1 VLVQRKEN
9 SMSKPEWLTEEEADS
24 LCSNVHALLKNDALT
39 AFLKVD
45 VLSALQSER
54 AEVVVERLDTGEPVF
69 RVTTRGELQN
79 WVRLFDQALHEFKA
93 AAAKQ
98 VVLEMERGK
107 E

>member
-1 VLVQRKEN
+1 
-9 SMSKPEWLTEEEADS
+9 MSKPEWLTKEEALS
-24 LCSNVHALLKNDALT
+24 LHSNVHALLRNDTLT

-45 VLSALQSER
+45 VLVALDSER

-69 RVTTRGELQN
+69 RVTTRSELQN
-79 WVRLFDQALHEFKA
+79 WVKLFDQALHEFRA
-93 AAAKQ
+93 AANKQ